1 MSEHYLSKEQSR
13 MVKDHNLDYF
23 KDNSF
28 NSEVKQH
35 ILNYAVSL
43 GKIDIIKLYME
54 QGIKL
59 TSSSS
64 LLDLMR
70 KNSKLDTLEYLESK
84 QVNFDDSVLLLA
96 AIKEKK
102 LKFAQ
107 FISPKI
113 TDCDTYTLK
122 TIIQS
127 CIENFDD
134 MQKATKV
141 FDCFLKKISS
151 EDLNNSFSEMSDKF
165 KEQKTFVF
173 NQFLKINLPEHQIK
187 TKKIKI

>member
-64 LLDLMR
+64 LLDLFEH
-70 KNSKLDTLEYLESK
+70 LL
-84 QVNFDDSVLLLA
+84 SVLSNQL
-96 AIKEKK
+96 
-102 LKFAQ
+102 F
-107 FISPKI
+107 
-113 TDCDTYTLK
+113 
-122 TIIQS
+122 
-127 CIENFDD
+127 
-134 MQKATKV
+134 
-141 FDCFLKKISS
+141 
-151 EDLNNSFSEMSDKF
+151 FSYNK
-165 KEQKTFVF
+165 
-173 NQFLKINLPEHQIK
+173 
-187 TKKIKI
+187 